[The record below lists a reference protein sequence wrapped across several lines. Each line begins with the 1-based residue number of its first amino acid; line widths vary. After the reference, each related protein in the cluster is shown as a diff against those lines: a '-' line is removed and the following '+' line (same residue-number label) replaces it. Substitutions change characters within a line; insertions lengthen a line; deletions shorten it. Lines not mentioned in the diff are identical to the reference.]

1 MNALIQKQDILLKN
15 LGGAG
20 LALAVLLVLAG
31 CGYQLKG
38 MGLTAPPGVHTIAVT
53 VLENRTAESGIETR
67 FTSDLAY
74 EFTRSKIVQVVDK
87 DKADA
92 VLSGIVLALREDTVS
107 HTARYESD
115 ERRVTVTLD
124 LALKGVD
131 GKLIWSRRGLSDR
144 EAFKVSSDKL
154 ATERNRRAAIY
165 VMSKRLAEKVH
176 DAIFQN
182 F

>member
-1 MNALIQKQDILLKN
+1 MNSLIQKRDIRLRMA
-15 LGGAG
+15 GRTG
-20 LALAVLLVLAG
+20 LALAVLVVLAG
-31 CGYQLKG
+31 CGYHPKG
-38 MGLTAPPGVHTIAVT
+38 MGLTAPAGVHTIAVT

-74 EFTRSKIVQVVDK
+74 EFTRSKIVKVVDK

-92 VLSGIVLALREDTVS
+92 VLGGIVLALKEDTVS
-107 HTARYESD
+107 HTASYESD

-124 LALKGVD
+124 LALKGAD
-131 GKLIWSRRGLSDR
+131 GKVIWSRRALSDR

-154 ATERNRRAAIY
+154 ATERNRRAAID
-165 VMSKRLAEKVH
+165 VISERLAEKVH
-176 DAIFQN
+176 NAIFQD